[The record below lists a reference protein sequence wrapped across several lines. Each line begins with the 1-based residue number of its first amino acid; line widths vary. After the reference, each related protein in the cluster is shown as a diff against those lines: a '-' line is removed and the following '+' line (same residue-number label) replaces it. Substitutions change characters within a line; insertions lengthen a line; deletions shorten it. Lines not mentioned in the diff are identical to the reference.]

1 MAAAKSLERASATLL
16 KLRSELEALKNDNKD
31 GKFLEAPIL
40 EADKLLRS
48 SKTLANKVEKQAKL
62 MCADN
67 YNKDQVDDTLKKVA
81 NGVPTGE
88 GEAL

>member
-1 MAAAKSLERASATLL
+1 MLEKASTTLN
-16 KLRSELEALKNDNKD
+16 KLRSELEALAKESKD

-40 EADKLLRS
+40 EAAKLLKS
-48 SKTLANKVEKQAKL
+48 SKTMANKADQLSK
-62 MCADN
+62 MMGPDN
-67 YNKDQVDDTLKKVA
+67 YNKEKVDDTLKKVA

>member
-1 MAAAKSLERASATLL
+1 MAAAKSLEKASATLN
-16 KLRSELEALKNDNKD
+16 KVRGELEALAKDNKD

-40 EADKLLRS
+40 EAEKLLKS
-48 SKTLANKVEKQAKL
+48 SKTMANKADKL
-62 MCADN
+62 SKMMCADN
-67 YNKDQVDDTLKKVA
+67 YKKDQVDDTLKKVA

>member
-1 MAAAKSLERASATLL
+1 MAAAKSLERASTTLN
-16 KLRSELEALKNDNKD
+16 KLRSELEIPAKDNKD